1 MRGIAFSV
9 SLAACLAAFCV
20 SGVRAQEKPRGLPPP
35 PAPEFRSLSADNAS
49 GASATYE
56 LPARIPANL
65 VYVPQDVA
73 MADLDANG
81 IPDLLT
87 VGAYDDQLAVLLNPG
102 AENVPAAEAAV
113 VRRYSVG
120 LNDGQGNDLPRA
132 IAVADFDGDHR
143 PDVAVVCSGY
153 PVDRPVSPD
162 FKRSS
167 VTVFLGRPGGNLAR
181 SQTIETT
188 VYRGAESSSI
198 AAVDYDSDGILD
210 LVVANRGATFIS
222 MMRGDGYGRFSRAT
236 LVPLPGGVHEP
247 RAIEV
252 IPRPNQPEIL
262 VLGKESVARL
272 WQDRYGSYVRW
283 VAEEAARPPL
293 LTCSELTTLTRG
305 DFDGDGA
312 WDLAVGD
319 AAGGVVVYL
328 NWPEANS
335 PGGMPLQTF
344 SRRFYRNDLG
354 EIISLAAGDWLGI
367 GRDFLAAADYE
378 GGRVTI
384 LDPLDGTPH
393 GLFPVGA
400 CPRRVRLFDWR
411 LRGLPDVVTA
421 NEGEAWGF
429 NSPDLGFG
437 LNMLAPPNALQVRGA
452 DSLNVFSSSETSTG
466 FFEGLCAGRGQNE
479 IWVAAPDRG
488 ALYLLETLP
497 PEQARPRP
505 NVLAQIFAA
514 ENGCPYP
521 TDMDYDSSRSE
532 WVVTGSGSSKIWIFN
547 AQLRLRSS
555 VQVQQFDP
563 GPSGFW
569 GVACPPVSS
578 SPGGSTTSPS
588 YYLAAPDA
596 RAVVEI
602 SRSGTVRRILSTGDF
617 PPMDL
622 AWDSAHEALLATHP
636 GFPGWRSLRLDE
648 PDDNKIREDGID
660 RDNHKDTAV
669 SDWSAVP
676 IGPSGELRMGGIA
689 VSAANSGDGNP
700 GTPASQNWIHVI
712 ANGHI
717 FRVASNNA
725 VTPELWMAEG
735 LRGAAALDRQSKN
748 VVYLS
753 PLPLPALIEFAPE
766 ADLGQVW
773 PLPQAALAAAT
784 GIPDFAPRSI
794 CIDRVS
800 REVLVAARLG
810 RGVARVGWPA
820 RVVTGAAMLSQDASI
835 DSNSEFDGQEVV
847 GVWSDR
853 VSNRIVLAYAS
864 GMAAFANPP
873 GTAGSQASIKR
884 LSLAH
889 PISTLAEGWMPGTV
903 HLLCA
908 ATGMMI
914 SYTPAQENPSLTSV
928 LPFIPQGW
936 SPTALLGLEEDQ
948 RMVISIEGGGQ
959 PLVLILGEAT
969 SARPGWRQYQ

>member
-1 MRGIAFSV
+1 
-9 SLAACLAAFCV
+9 
-20 SGVRAQEKPRGLPPP
+20 
-35 PAPEFRSLSADNAS
+35 
-49 GASATYE
+49 
-56 LPARIPANL
+56 
-65 VYVPQDVA
+65 
-73 MADLDANG
+73 
-81 IPDLLT
+81 
-87 VGAYDDQLAVLLNPG
+87 
-102 AENVPAAEAAV
+102 
-113 VRRYSVG
+113 
-120 LNDGQGNDLPRA
+120 
-132 IAVADFDGDHR
+132 
-143 PDVAVVCSGY
+143 
-153 PVDRPVSPD
+153 
-162 FKRSS
+162 
-167 VTVFLGRPGGNLAR
+167 
-181 SQTIETT
+181 
-188 VYRGAESSSI
+188 
-198 AAVDYDSDGILD
+198 
-210 LVVANRGATFIS
+210 
-222 MMRGDGYGRFSRAT
+222 
-236 LVPLPGGVHEP
+236 
-247 RAIEV
+247 
-252 IPRPNQPEIL
+252 
-262 VLGKESVARL
+262 
-272 WQDRYGSYVRW
+272 
-283 VAEEAARPPL
+283 
-293 LTCSELTTLTRG
+293 
-305 DFDGDGA
+305 
-312 WDLAVGD
+312 
-319 AAGGVVVYL
+319 
-328 NWPEANS
+328 
-335 PGGMPLQTF
+335 
-344 SRRFYRNDLG
+344 
-354 EIISLAAGDWLGI
+354 
-367 GRDFLAAADYE
+367 
-378 GGRVTI
+378 
-384 LDPLDGTPH
+384 
-393 GLFPVGA
+393 
-400 CPRRVRLFDWR
+400 
-411 LRGLPDVVTA
+411 
-421 NEGEAWGF
+421 
-429 NSPDLGFG
+429 
-437 LNMLAPPNALQVRGA
+437 
-452 DSLNVFSSSETSTG
+452 
-466 FFEGLCAGRGQNE
+466 
-479 IWVAAPDRG
+479 
-488 ALYLLETLP
+488 
-497 PEQARPRP
+497 
-505 NVLAQIFAA
+505 
-514 ENGCPYP
+514 
-521 TDMDYDSSRSE
+521 
-532 WVVTGSGSSKIWIFN
+532 
-547 AQLRLRSS
+547 
-555 VQVQQFDP
+555 VQQFDP